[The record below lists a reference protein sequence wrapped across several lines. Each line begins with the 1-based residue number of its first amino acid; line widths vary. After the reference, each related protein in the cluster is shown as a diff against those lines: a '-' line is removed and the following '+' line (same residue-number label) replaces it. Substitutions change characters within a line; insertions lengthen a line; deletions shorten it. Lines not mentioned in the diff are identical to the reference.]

1 MAQNMSADALALER
15 LLEILAS
22 KWTLHILRELIK
34 SESGV
39 IRFGELRRQLD
50 SISPKTLTDRLR
62 TLEEEGIVSRTVFSE
77 VPLHVEYRLTERGQR
92 LRPVFR
98 AIKAWARSEDVE
110 PGERATSEV
119 PPLQFS
125 IEKSS

>member
-39 IRFGELRRQLD
+39 IRFGELRRQLH

-62 TLEEEGIVSRTVFSE
+62 TLEEQGIVSRTVFSE
-77 VPLHVEYRLTERGQR
+77 VPLHVEYRLTKRGQR

-98 AIKAWARSEDVE
+98 AIKEWARSEDAE
-110 PGERATSEV
+110 PDQRAVSEA
-119 PPLQFS
+119 PLLQ
-125 IEKSS
+125 IPAGKSG